1 MSGLTS
7 EEIDEMVKA
16 MSFKPVAK
24 ETKIPL
30 RPPGSYKTIAKVAL
44 SPIEGEIASPRAELT
59 ERDFDQFGSVKAEIK
74 VLFGKNKFTLKEL
87 AALEEGHLIPLE
99 DLCDDLVDIYV
110 NGSKIGRGEIV
121 AVDDHFGVKIIAF
134 TKRQYSGDK

>member
-16 MSFKPVAK
+16 MSLKPIAK

-30 RPPGSYKTIAKVAL
+30 RPPGSYKNLAKVAL
-44 SPIEGEIASPRAELT
+44 SPIEGEVAPPRAELT
-59 ERDFDQFGSVKAEIK
+59 DRELAQLGSLKAEVE
-74 VLFGKNKFTLKEL
+74 VLFGKTKCTLKEL
-87 AALEEGHLIPLE
+87 AALEEGHLIPLD

-121 AVDDHFGVKIIAF
+121 AVDDHFGVKSITF
-134 TKRQYSGDK
+134 TKK